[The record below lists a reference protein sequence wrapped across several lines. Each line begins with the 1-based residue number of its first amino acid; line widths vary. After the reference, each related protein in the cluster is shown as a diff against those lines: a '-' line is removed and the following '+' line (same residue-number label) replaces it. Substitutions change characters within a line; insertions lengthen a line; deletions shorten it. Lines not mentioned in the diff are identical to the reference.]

1 MRWSPRRKAEIVM
14 AIEKGLMSTEDV
26 LRDCELSLEEFE
38 AWRRDFNARGIPGLR
53 TTRLQIYGN
62 RRSRLP

>member
-1 MRWSPRRKAEIVM
+1 M
-14 AIEKGLMSTEDV
+14 AVEQGLVSIEDA

-38 AWRRDFNARGIPGLR
+38 TWRRDFEAQGIPGLR

-62 RRSRLP
+62 RRAHRRSSRVQ

>member
-38 AWRRDFNARGIPGLR
+38 AWRRDFEAQGIPGLR

-62 RRSRLP
+62 RRSRSQ

>member
-1 MRWSPRRKAEIVM
+1 M
-14 AIEKGLMSTEDV
+14 AVEQGVMSTEDA

-38 AWRRDFNARGIPGLR
+38 AWRRDFNAQGIPGLR

-62 RRSRLP
+62 RRSRNRARCEGFPG